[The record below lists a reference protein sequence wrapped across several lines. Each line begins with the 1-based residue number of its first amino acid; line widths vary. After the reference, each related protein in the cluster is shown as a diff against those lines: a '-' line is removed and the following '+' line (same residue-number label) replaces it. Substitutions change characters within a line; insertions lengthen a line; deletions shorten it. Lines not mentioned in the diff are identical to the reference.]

1 MIKFHNKII
10 VIILLKEISFKAVF
24 SVCVQLHKIL
34 ISIWHRGWHREIKH
48 ILLSKNIQRQKNFV
62 CLIKVRHFKLVTYQ
76 NGSTIA
82 LQKA

>member
-1 MIKFHNKII
+1 MF
-10 VIILLKEISFKAVF
+10 KEISFKAVF
-24 SVCVQLHKIL
+24 SMCVQLHEIL

-48 ILLSKNIQRQKNFV
+48 ILHLVKNIQRQKNFV

-76 NGSTIA
+76 NGNTIA